1 MGQWTAELQQQV
13 AEDQRQMQA
22 EQRRQ
27 HVEVLQLKEA
37 LEVREVMMT
46 EFASMAM
53 GQEYQRNK
61 GYHDS
66 EMYDYAKAKW
76 ENQQEV
82 ARMEALQRE
91 NRRLAALAVAETV
104 EVPSEN
110 EWDASM
116 AEETQAS
123 GSQRAR
129 VRNPSAHKSRGTAKM
144 KKHGFD

>member
-1 MGQWTAELQQQV
+1 
-13 AEDQRQMQA
+13 
-22 EQRRQ
+22 
-27 HVEVLQLKEA
+27 
-37 LEVREVMMT
+37 MT

-82 ARMEALQRE
+82 ARMEALQRENEQQRERAQMEALQRESQRANQEE